1 MIVTKQVELDQLRK
15 DQFRV
20 KLIMIFAYDTDYS
33 QYPQKH
39 RIFEKYFEDID
50 SARYYAHNL
59 QNGLINSIT
68 NYVEEIDAVKE

>member
-20 KLIMIFAYDTDYS
+20 KLILIFAYDVAT

-39 RIFEKYFEDID
+39 RIFEKYFEDLD
-50 SARYYAHNL
+50 SARFYAHNL

-68 NYVEEIDAVKE
+68 NYIEEIDAVKE

>member
-20 KLIMIFAYDTDYS
+20 KLVLIFAYDAAI

-50 SARYYAHNL
+50 HARLYAHDL

-68 NYVEEIDAVKE
+68 NYVEKIDAVKE